1 MDKILTKCG
10 PAQPGGQEILPYPIH
25 RETARLFWICVR
37 ACAIRK
43 SSGKWGRLR
52 LRYFGDLVKKP
63 TYQDLYHYILKNG
76 QAEKTAASA
85 NLYIYKFYRTVGE
98 SIFR

>member
-1 MDKILTKCG
+1 MDKILTTFS
-10 PAQPGGQEILPYPIH
+10 PARPRGQEIQPYPIP
-25 RETARLFWICVR
+25 RETARLFGICVR

-43 SSGKWGRLR
+43 SSGEWRRCR